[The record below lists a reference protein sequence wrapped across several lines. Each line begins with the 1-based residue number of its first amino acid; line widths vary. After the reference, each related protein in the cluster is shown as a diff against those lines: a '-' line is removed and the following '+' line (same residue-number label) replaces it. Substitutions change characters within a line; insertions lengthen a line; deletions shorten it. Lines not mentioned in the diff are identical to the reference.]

1 MLECA
6 LAQGDGDAA
15 EELGFVHMGPQTAE
29 AKRRALTMLHEGVKP
44 GKVLLLPPALLPKR
58 DGNSQTLID
67 VVPNAN
73 RQTRNDAM

>member
-15 EELGFVHMGPQTAE
+15 EEPGFAHVRPQTAE
-29 AKRRALTMLHEGVKP
+29 AKRRALVMLHEGVEP

-58 DGNSQTLID
+58 DGDTNTLID
-67 VVPNAN
+67 TVPIAN
-73 RQTRNDAM
+73 RQT

>member
-15 EELGFVHMGPQTAE
+15 EEPGFAHERPQTAE
-29 AKRRALTMLHEGVKP
+29 AKRRALVMVHEGVRP

-58 DGNSQTLID
+58 DGNTKTLID
-67 VVPNAN
+67 TVPIAN
-73 RQTRNDAM
+73 RQT